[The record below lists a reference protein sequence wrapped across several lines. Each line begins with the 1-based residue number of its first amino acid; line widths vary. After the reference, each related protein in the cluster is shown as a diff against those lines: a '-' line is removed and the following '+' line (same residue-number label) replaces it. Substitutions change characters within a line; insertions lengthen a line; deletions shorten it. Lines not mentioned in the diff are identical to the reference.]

1 MKRSFTAVYLLT
13 FLLLGIVNFVFSQ
26 SLIGTWDKL
35 SGPGDPIRYKF
46 LDSSTVIIYSITGLD
61 TADYTTFSIP
71 NTDIRGIDLGKNG
84 VVGWRGIYT
93 VSPFTLSIEGYWY
106 TGQPTVS
113 TPNTFTTATLY
124 QRVIS
129 GKIKNET
136 AIPQSFVLLL
146 SNPDRCNP
154 AITLGLSIPERDFIK
169 LNVYDS
175 KGKKIRTLINDVY
188 NAGSYR
194 LLFDAKE
201 FMNGVY
207 FFQCNVG
214 NRTFTKQT
222 HLIK

>member
-1 MKRSFTAVYLLT
+1 MKRSLSFISLLT
-13 FLLLGIVNFVFSQ
+13 FLLLGIANFVFSQ
-26 SLIGTWDKL
+26 SVIGTWDKL

-46 LDSSTVIIYSITGLD
+46 LDDSTVIILSVTRID
-61 TADYTTFSIP
+61 TADYKTYSIP
-71 NTDIRGIDLGKNG
+71 NTDIREIDLGKSG

-93 VSPFTLSIEGYWY
+93 VSAFTLGIEGYWY
-106 TGQPTVS
+106 TGLPPVS
-113 TPNTFTTATLY
+113 TPNAFKSATLY

-129 GKIKNET
+129 GKNINKIE
-136 AIPQSFVLLL
+136 IPQSFVLLL
-146 SNPDRCNP
+146 SNPDRFNP
-154 AITLGLSIPERDFIK
+154 AITIRLSIPERDFIT

-175 KGKKIRTLINDVY
+175 RGIKTRTLLNDVY

-201 FMNGVY
+201 FKNGVY

-214 NRTFTKQT
+214 NRTFTKQM

>member
-13 FLLLGIVNFVFSQ
+13 FLLLGTVNFVFSQ

-84 VVGWRGIYT
+84 AVGWRGIYT
-93 VSPFTLSIEGYWY
+93 VSPFTLSIEGYWH
-106 TGQPTVS
+106 TGLPPVS
-113 TPNTFTTATLY
+113 TPNTFTAATLY

-129 GKIKNET
+129 GKIKNEAT
-136 AIPQSFVLLL
+136 IPQSFVLLL

-175 KGKKIRTLINDVY
+175 KGKKIRTLLNGVY

-207 FFQCNVG
+207 FFQCKVG
-214 NRTFTKQT
+214 NRTFTKQM